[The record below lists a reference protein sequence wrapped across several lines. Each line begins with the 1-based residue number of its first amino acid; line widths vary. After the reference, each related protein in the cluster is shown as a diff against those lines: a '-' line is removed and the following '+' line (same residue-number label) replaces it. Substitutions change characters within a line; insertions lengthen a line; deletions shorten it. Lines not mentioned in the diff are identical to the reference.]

1 MNRSCSILGFLV
13 WIAATTAACNGAS
26 AAPFVVGKPLPP
38 MSQKDLSGQTT
49 ELHRRQGKV
58 VLVDF
63 WATWCGPCHL
73 QAEILR
79 GMKEDYPAGELEIY
93 GVNVG
98 EDASTVRTALLK
110 NPLPYPILLDTQD
123 QLMVRHDI
131 VGLPSV
137 LVVGRDGSVA
147 YFYTGL
153 VDGPTLR
160 EVVDRALA
168 GKTVPGKTAA
178 GKTAA
183 GAH

>member
-1 MNRSCSILGFLV
+1 MTRSRSILGFLV
-13 WIAATTAACNGAS
+13 FVAASALSCNGAT
-26 AAPFVVGKPLPP
+26 AAPFIVGKPLPA

-79 GMKEDYPAGELEIY
+79 GMKDDYPAADLEIY

-98 EDASTVRTALLK
+98 EDATTVRSALLK

-123 QLMVRHDI
+123 QLMVKHDI

-137 LVVGRDGSVA
+137 LVVGRDGNVA

-168 GKTVPGKTAA
+168 GKSAA

-183 GAH
+183 GAR